1 MTVAKGQ
8 DPLADRLLQD
18 IPLSVRLVIPSICYL
33 EALSLWEEKKEYSK
47 QFQEKLNNQINDSA
61 RDNTSVHAQSLLF
74 HLQQS
79 YLLSDSRLND
89 IQNRL
94 SQAIDQLLS
103 KAEMITLS
111 TDILREI
118 SETTLINPETF
129 LIKNDLMDNLILHC
143 VIAHAHFHPTENKV
157 FLSGNNNDFGKQD
170 VKRALH
176 DAGVKYFI
184 CTEDFLGWLESQS
197 TD

>member
-18 IPLSVRLVIPSICYL
+18 IPPSVRLVIPSICYL

-74 HLQQS
+74 HLEQS

-143 VIAHAHFHPTENKV
+143 VIAHAHLHPTENKV
-157 FLSGNNNDFGKQD
+157 FLSGNNNYFGKQD
-170 VKRALH
+170 VQRALR
-176 DAGVKYFI
+176 DPGVKYFI
-184 CTEDFLGWLESQS
+184 RTEDFLGWLESQS